1 MKEIKIFDING
12 EVRSVSVEALVDL
25 YEAEDGKAFV
35 CELSD
40 GSNGL
45 IPFVVE
51 GKRNP
56 DIDVLLNYERNEKKV
71 TEEKPVVTEEKVS
84 EKELETPMDAEYEE
98 IPEEI
103 AEEHDGFIGL
113 TENGE
118 VDENLR
124 KKAEEEEFKEKQ
136 SFVAKH
142 WKKAAIAAL
151 AAGVLFI
158 GFHSCSKEDV
168 KTDTNVP
175 TTTIEQMSKDSIY
188 TEITEEKLAETAVG
202 FQNVLKENGI
212 EISGQDALAFV
223 TLTNIEHIKVTNP
236 ELLNDLFV
244 KLEISDPVTL
254 IQGVAN
260 RVIKPIVTS
269 EITADDKDA
278 SYWTVAIIDP
288 EDKAIADDGMALIAA
303 CKDIVAKNKAGEIGY
318 EDATLQIKMLVEE
331 NFVVPNFDNSVAYT
345 IKGEDGQIYY
355 SKDIQSVG
363 ANFMTDAIVT
373 GILMG
378 DQDLKDHV
386 NAPGYISVTSKD
398 GQRYDIMSYVSH
410 MSENSSSEIKDDTVT
425 PNEATTGDVI
435 GEENKYD
442 FALTQYDPAIYAEI
456 IKEYQKENPDFE
468 PTGSELTDQIKVISA
483 NTANVHSLHALIN
496 GCVENLQNTQEGP
509 VKTK

>member
-1 MKEIKIFDING
+1 MEEIKIFDING
-12 EVRSVSVEALVDL
+12 EVRSVSVEALVGLDK
-25 YEAEDGKAFV
+25 AEDGKGLV

-56 DIDVLLNYERNEKKV
+56 DVDVLLNYVRNKNKV
-71 TEEKPVVTEEKVS
+71 TEEKPVVTEEKEEKVS
-84 EKELETPMDAEYEE
+84 EKELETPVDAEYEE

-103 AEEHDGFIGL
+103 AEEHDGFVGIA
-113 TENGE
+113 ENGE

-124 KKAEEEEFKEKQ
+124 KKAEEKEFKEKQ

-151 AAGVLFI
+151 AAGLLFI
-158 GFHSCSKEDV
+158 GFHSCSNEDI

-175 TTTIEQMSKDSIY
+175 TTIEQISKDSVY
-188 TEITEEKLAETAVG
+188 TEITEEKLVETAVG

-212 EISGQDALAFV
+212 EISGQDALRFV
-223 TLTNIEHIKVTNP
+223 TLANISHLQNTNP
-236 ELLNDLFV
+236 ELLEQVLADVPN
-244 KLEISDPVTL
+244 SQTL
-254 IQGVAN
+254 ISSAGS
-260 RVIKPIVTS
+260 VIGKIVTS

-278 SYWTVAIIDP
+278 SYWTMAIID
-288 EDKAIADDGMALIAA
+288 ESDRAIANDGMALIAA
-303 CKDIVAKNKAGEIGY
+303 CKDVVARNKAGEIGY
-318 EDATLQIKMLVEE
+318 EEATLEIKKLVEE
-331 NFVVPNFDNSVAYT
+331 EFVVQNFDNSVAYT
-345 IKGEDGQIYY
+345 IVGEDGKIYY
-355 SKDIQSVG
+355 SKDTQTPG

-410 MSENSSSEIKDDTVT
+410 MSENSSSEIKDDTIT

-435 GEENKYD
+435 EEENKYD
-442 FALTQYDPAIYAEI
+442 FALTQYDPAVYADI
-456 IKEYQKENPDFE
+456 IKEYQKENPGFE
-468 PTGSELTDQIKVISA
+468 PTGSELTDQLLVISR
-483 NTANVHSLHALIN
+483 NQANVSTLQTTID
-496 GCVENLQNTQEGP
+496 GCIESLQNTQEGP

>member
-56 DIDVLLNYERNEKKV
+56 DIDVLLNYEPNEKKV

-98 IPEEI
+98 IKEKI
-103 AEEHDGFIGL
+103 AEEHDGFVAVAK
-113 TENGE
+113 NGE
-118 VDENLR
+118 IDENLR
-124 KKAEEEEFKEKQ
+124 KKAAEKGLTG
-136 SFVAKH
+136 
-142 WKKAAIAAL
+142 KALIAL
-151 AAGVLFI
+151 AIFLAFLAGLGADFLNEYVI
-158 GFHSCSKEDV
+158 
-168 KTDTNVP
+168 TNTNVS
-175 TTTIEQMSKDSIY
+175 TAVEQASKDSRY
-188 TEITEEKLAETAVG
+188 TVITEEKLDETAFG

-212 EISGQDALAFV
+212 EISYQDAKRFV
-223 TLTNIEHIKVTNP
+223 TLANISHLQNTNP
-236 ELLNDLFV
+236 ELLEEVLADVPN
-244 KLEISDPVTL
+244 SHTL
-254 IQGVAN
+254 ISSAGE
-260 RVIKPIVTS
+260 VIGKIVTS

-278 SYWTVAIIDP
+278 SYWTMAIID
-288 EDKAIADDGMALIAA
+288 ESDRAIANDGMALISD
-303 CKDIVAKNKAGEIGY
+303 CKDIVARNKAGEIGY
-318 EDATLQIKMLVEE
+318 EDATLQIKMLVTE
-331 NFVVPNFDNSVAYT
+331 NFIAPNYDKSIAYT
-345 IKGEDGQIYY
+345 IEGEDGQIYY
-355 SKDIQSVG
+355 SKDTQTPG
-363 ANFMTDAIVT
+363 AKFLTNAIIP

-378 DQDLKDHV
+378 DQELKDYV

-435 GEENKYD
+435 EEEEKYS
-442 FALTQYDPAIYAEI
+442 FALTQFDPAVYADI
-456 IKEYQKENPDFE
+456 IKEYQEKNPSFE
-468 PTGSELTDQIKVISA
+468 PTYSATTDDLNLIGSGITVLPNLQTSID
-483 NTANVHSLHALIN
+483 
-496 GCVENLQNTQEGP
+496 GCIANLQNTQEGP

>member
-1 MKEIKIFDING
+1 MKEIKIFDIND
-12 EVRSVSVEALVDL
+12 EVRSVSVETLTGL
-25 YEAEDGKAFV
+25 SKSEDGKGLV
-35 CELSD
+35 CKLSD
-40 GSNGL
+40 GTVGT

-56 DIDVLLNYERNEKKV
+56 DIDVLLDYVRNKNKEKEEAPV
-71 TEEKPVVTEEKVS
+71 VEEKKVS

-98 IPEEI
+98 VPEEV
-103 AEEHDGFIGL
+103 AEEHEGYVGVTD
-113 TENGE
+113 TGE

-124 KKAEEEEFKEKQ
+124 KKSEEKEFKEKQ

-151 AAGVLFI
+151 AAGLMFF
-158 GFHSCSKEDV
+158 GFHSCSNQDI
-168 KTDTNVP
+168 KTDADNQSTLESM
-175 TTTIEQMSKDSIY
+175 ISDSVY
-188 TEITEEKLAETAVG
+188 TEITEEKLVETSVG
-202 FQNVLKENGI
+202 FQNTLKENGI
-212 EISGQDALAFV
+212 EISGQDALRFV
-223 TLTNIEHIKVTNP
+223 TLANINHLQNTNP
-236 ELLNDLFV
+236 ELLEQVLADV
-244 KLEISDPVTL
+244 PDPQTL
-254 IQGVAN
+254 ILSAGS
-260 RVIKPIVTS
+260 VIGKIVTS

-278 SYWTVAIIDP
+278 SYWTMAIID
-288 EDKAIADDGMALIAA
+288 ESDRAIANDGMALIED
-303 CKDIVAKNKAGEIGY
+303 CKEIVAKNKAGEIGY

-345 IKGEDGQIYY
+345 IEGEDGKIYY
-355 SKDIQSVG
+355 SKDTQTPG
-363 ANFMTDAIVT
+363 ANFMTDAIIT

-435 GEENKYD
+435 EEEEKYS
-442 FALTQYDPAIYAEI
+442 FALTQYDPATYADI
-456 IKEYQKENPDFE
+456 IKEYQQENPGFE
-468 PTGSELTDQIKVISA
+468 PTYSELTDQLEVISA
-483 NTANVHSLHALIN
+483 NEVNVRSLHALIN

-509 VKTK
+509 VKTKY